1 MHTPVGQRTAA
12 GTPGRVLVLA
22 SGSPR
27 RREMLG
33 GLGLAFEVSP
43 ADIDESP
50 RAGEAPEAYVL
61 RLAREKAAAVAAR
74 RPGALV
80 LAADTTVAL
89 GAELLGKPADAAEAR
104 AMLVRLSG
112 RAHDVFTG
120 VALAEAGAAPRGE
133 RQVVV
138 RTRVHFR
145 ALGEAEM
152 AWYAGCGEP
161 LDKAGGYA
169 VQGKGAFLVERV
181 EGSPSNVIG
190 LPLGETLALLAA
202 AGVALPWGAP

>member
-12 GTPGRVLVLA
+12 GRTLVLA

-33 GLGLAFEVSP
+33 GLGLSFEVSP
-43 ADIDESP
+43 ADIDERP
-50 RAGEAPEAYVL
+50 RADEAPDAYVL
-61 RLAREKAAAVAAR
+61 RLAREKAQAVAAR

-89 GAELLGKPADAAEAR
+89 GRELLGKPADAAEAR
-104 AMLVRLSG
+104 AMLERLSG

-120 VALAEAGAAPRGE
+120 VALAEDGADAGRE
-133 RQVVV
+133 VVV

-202 AGVALPWGAP
+202 AGVTLPWGAA